1 MSSRVHDSGHPTPV
15 TYAKVAALLGIIT
28 AIEFVLFYVEA
39 IENVVVPMFLVL
51 SAVKFAMVSMFYMH
65 LKFDS
70 RIFSGFYVGGLIL
83 ASSVIM
89 ALLALFSIVSG
100 ERIVVAVPEEPAAG
114 DHATDTT
121 GAAGTT
127 ATDASAGLSSD
138 TQVSGT
144 LSADFTHEI
153 GSASTDEF
161 RFTID
166 SLTAKSGEEVTLR
179 FTNNAVTQQHNW
191 VMVQDGTKDEVA
203 TAGLVDPVN
212 WLNPDDPNVIASIR
226 LLNPGESVQV
236 TFTAPGAG
244 AYQFVCTYPGH
255 NATMF
260 GTFEVAP

>member
-1 MSSRVHDSGHPTPV
+1 MSSRAHESGHPTPV

-28 AIEFVLFYVEA
+28 AIEFVIFYVEA

-83 ASSVIM
+83 ATSVIM

-100 ERIVVAVPEEPAAG
+100 ERTVVAVAEEPAAG
-114 DHATDTT
+114 DHATDTSQTTTDT
-121 GAAGTT
+121 GTAA
-127 ATDASAGLSSD
+127 DASTD
-138 TQVSGT
+138 TSA
-144 LSADFTHEI
+144 LSADATHEI
-153 GSASTDEF
+153 GSASSDEF
-161 RFTID
+161 QFTID
-166 SLTAKSGEEVTLR
+166 SLTATSGEEVTLR

-212 WLNPDDPNVIASIR
+212 WLNSDDPNVVASVR
-226 LLNPGESVQV
+226 LLNPGESAQV
-236 TFTAPGAG
+236 TFTAPAAG

>member
-1 MSSRVHDSGHPTPV
+1 MSSRVHESGHPTPV

-28 AIEFVLFYVEA
+28 AVEFVIFYVEA

-100 ERIVVAVPEEPAAG
+100 ERIVVAVAEEPAAG
-114 DHATDTT
+114 DHATDTSQTTTDT
-121 GAAGTT
+121 GT
-127 ATDASAGLSSD
+127 ADASTD
-138 TQVSGT
+138 T
-144 LSADFTHEI
+144 SAMAAEATHEI

-161 RFTID
+161 LFTID

-179 FTNNAVTQQHNW
+179 FSNNAVTQQHNW

-212 WLNPDDPNVIASIR
+212 WLNPGDPNVIASVR

-236 TFTAPGAG
+236 TFTAPAAG

>member
-28 AIEFVLFYVEA
+28 AIEFVIFYVEA
-39 IENVVVPMFLVL
+39 IENVVVPMFLIL

-83 ASSVIM
+83 ATSVIM

-100 ERIVVAVPEEPAAG
+100 ERTVVAVAEEPAAG
-114 DHATDTT
+114 DHATDTSQTTTDT
-121 GAAGTT
+121 GTAA
-127 ATDASAGLSSD
+127 DASTD
-138 TQVSGT
+138 TSA
-144 LSADFTHEI
+144 LSADATHEI
-153 GSASTDEF
+153 GSASSDEF
-161 RFTID
+161 QFTID
-166 SLTAKSGEEVTLR
+166 SLTATSGEEVTLR

-212 WLNPDDPNVIASIR
+212 WLNSDDPNVVASVR
-226 LLNPGESVQV
+226 LLNPGESAQV
-236 TFTAPGAG
+236 TFTAPAAG

>member
-28 AIEFVLFYVEA
+28 AIEFVIFYIEA
-39 IENVVVPMFLVL
+39 IENVVVPMFLIL

-83 ASSVIM
+83 ATSVIM

-100 ERIVVAVPEEPAAG
+100 ERTVVAVAEEPAAG
-114 DHATDTT
+114 DHATDTSQTTTDT
-121 GAAGTT
+121 GTAA
-127 ATDASAGLSSD
+127 DASTD
-138 TQVSGT
+138 TSA
-144 LSADFTHEI
+144 LSADATHEI
-153 GSASTDEF
+153 GSASSDEF
-161 RFTID
+161 QFTID
-166 SLTAKSGEEVTLR
+166 SLTATSGEEVTLR

-203 TAGLVDPVN
+203 TGGLVDPVN
-212 WLNPDDPNVIASIR
+212 WLNADDPNVVASVR
-226 LLNPGESVQV
+226 LLNPGESAQV
-236 TFTAPGAG
+236 TFTAPAAG

>member
-28 AIEFVLFYVEA
+28 AIEFVIFYIEA
-39 IENVVVPMFLVL
+39 IENVVVPMFLIL

-83 ASSVIM
+83 ATSVIM

-100 ERIVVAVPEEPAAG
+100 ERTVVAVAEEPAAG
-114 DHATDTT
+114 DHATDTSQTTTDT
-121 GAAGTT
+121 GTAA
-127 ATDASAGLSSD
+127 DASTD
-138 TQVSGT
+138 TSA
-144 LSADFTHEI
+144 LSADATHEI
-153 GSASTDEF
+153 GSASSDEF
-161 RFTID
+161 QFTID
-166 SLTAKSGEEVTLR
+166 SLTATSGEEVTLR

-212 WLNPDDPNVIASIR
+212 WLNSDDPNVVASVR
-226 LLNPGESVQV
+226 LLNPGESAQV
-236 TFTAPGAG
+236 TFTAPAAG

>member
-28 AIEFVLFYVEA
+28 AIEFVIFYVEA
-39 IENVVVPMFLVL
+39 IENVVIPMFLVL

-83 ASSVIM
+83 ATSVIM

-100 ERIVVAVPEEPAAG
+100 ERTVVAVAEEPAAG
-114 DHATDTT
+114 DHATDTSQTTTDT
-121 GAAGTT
+121 GTAA
-127 ATDASAGLSSD
+127 DASTD
-138 TQVSGT
+138 TSA
-144 LSADFTHEI
+144 LSADATHEI
-153 GSASTDEF
+153 GSASSDEF
-161 RFTID
+161 QFTID
-166 SLTAKSGEEVTLR
+166 SLTATSGEEVTLR

-203 TAGLVDPVN
+203 TGGLVDPVN
-212 WLNPDDPNVIASIR
+212 WLNADDPNVIASVR
-226 LLNPGESVQV
+226 LLNPGESAQV
-236 TFTAPGAG
+236 TFTAPAAG

>member
-1 MSSRVHDSGHPTPV
+1 MQSSAHESGHPTPA
-15 TYAKVAALLGIIT
+15 TYAKIASILAVIT
-28 AIEFVLFYVEA
+28 ATEFGIFYVPDYA
-39 IENVVVPMFLVL
+39 PGLKSTVVPAFFLL

-70 RIFSGFYVGGLIL
+70 RIFSGFYVGGLLLATSVIL
-83 ASSVIM
+83 ALM
-89 ALLALFSIVSG
+89 ALFAIVSG
-100 ERIVVAVPEEPAAG
+100 ERIVGVVTEEPVAG

-121 GAAGTT
+121 QTT
-127 ATDASAGLSSD
+127 DTSAATDASAD
-138 TQVSGT
+138 T
-144 LSADFTHEI
+144 SAMAAEATHEI
-153 GSASTDEF
+153 GSASSDEF
-161 RFTID
+161 LFTID
-166 SLTAKSGEEVTLR
+166 SLTATSGEEVTLR

-212 WLNPDDPNVIASIR
+212 WLNSDDPNVVASVR
-226 LLNPGESVQV
+226 LLNPGESAQV
-236 TFTAPGAG
+236 TFTAPAAG

>member
-1 MSSRVHDSGHPTPV
+1 MSSRAHESGHPTPV

-28 AIEFVLFYVEA
+28 AIEFVIFYIEA
-39 IENVVVPMFLVL
+39 IENVVVPMFLIL

-83 ASSVIM
+83 ATSVIM

-100 ERIVVAVPEEPAAG
+100 ERTVVAVAEEPAAG
-114 DHATDTT
+114 DHATDTSQTTTDT
-121 GAAGTT
+121 GTAA
-127 ATDASAGLSSD
+127 DASTD
-138 TQVSGT
+138 TSA
-144 LSADFTHEI
+144 LSADATHEI
-153 GSASTDEF
+153 GSASSDEF
-161 RFTID
+161 QFTID
-166 SLTAKSGEEVTLR
+166 SLTATSGEEVTLR

-212 WLNPDDPNVIASIR
+212 WLNSDDPNVVASVR
-226 LLNPGESVQV
+226 LLNPGESAQV
-236 TFTAPGAG
+236 TFTAPAAG

>member
-1 MSSRVHDSGHPTPV
+1 MSSRAHESGHPTPV

-28 AIEFVLFYVEA
+28 AIEFVIFYVEA
-39 IENVVVPMFLVL
+39 IENVVIPMFLVL

-83 ASSVIM
+83 ATSVIM

-100 ERIVVAVPEEPAAG
+100 ERTVVAVAEEPAAG
-114 DHATDTT
+114 DHATDTSQTTTDT
-121 GAAGTT
+121 GTAA
-127 ATDASAGLSSD
+127 DASTD
-138 TQVSGT
+138 TSA
-144 LSADFTHEI
+144 LSADATHEI
-153 GSASTDEF
+153 GSASSDEF
-161 RFTID
+161 QFTID
-166 SLTAKSGEEVTLR
+166 SLTATSGEEVTLR

-212 WLNPDDPNVIASIR
+212 WLNSDDPNVVASVR
-226 LLNPGESVQV
+226 LLNPGESAQV
-236 TFTAPGAG
+236 TFTAPAAG

>member
-1 MSSRVHDSGHPTPV
+1 MSSRAHESGHPTPV

-28 AIEFVLFYVEA
+28 AIEFVIFYIEA
-39 IENVVVPMFLVL
+39 IENVVVPMFLIL

-70 RIFSGFYVGGLIL
+70 KIFSGFYVGGLIL
-83 ASSVIM
+83 ATSVIM

-100 ERIVVAVPEEPAAG
+100 ERTVVAVAEEPAAG
-114 DHATDTT
+114 DHATDTSQTTTDT
-121 GAAGTT
+121 GTAA
-127 ATDASAGLSSD
+127 DASTD
-138 TQVSGT
+138 TSA
-144 LSADFTHEI
+144 LSADATHEI
-153 GSASTDEF
+153 GSASSDEF
-161 RFTID
+161 QFTID
-166 SLTAKSGEEVTLR
+166 SLTATSGEEVTLR

-203 TAGLVDPVN
+203 TGGLVDPVN
-212 WLNPDDPNVIASIR
+212 WLNADDPNVIASVR
-226 LLNPGESVQV
+226 LLNPGESAQV
-236 TFTAPGAG
+236 TFTAPAAG

>member
-28 AIEFVLFYVEA
+28 AIEFVIFYVEA
-39 IENVVVPMFLVL
+39 IENVVVPMFLIL

-70 RIFSGFYVGGLIL
+70 KIFSGFYVGGLIL
-83 ASSVIM
+83 ATSVIM

-100 ERIVVAVPEEPAAG
+100 ERTVVAVAEEPAAG
-114 DHATDTT
+114 DHATDTSQTTTDT
-121 GAAGTT
+121 GTAA
-127 ATDASAGLSSD
+127 DASTD
-138 TQVSGT
+138 TSA
-144 LSADFTHEI
+144 LSADATHEI
-153 GSASTDEF
+153 GSASSDEF
-161 RFTID
+161 QFTID
-166 SLTAKSGEEVTLR
+166 SLTATSGEEVTLR

-203 TAGLVDPVN
+203 TGGLVDPVN
-212 WLNPDDPNVIASIR
+212 WLNADDPNVIASVR
-226 LLNPGESVQV
+226 LLNPGESAQV
-236 TFTAPGAG
+236 TFTAPAAG

>member
-1 MSSRVHDSGHPTPV
+1 MSSRAHESGHPTPV
-15 TYAKVAALLGIIT
+15 TYAKVAALLAIIT
-28 AIEFVLFYVEA
+28 AIEFIIFYIEA

-70 RIFSGFYVGGLIL
+70 KIFSGFYVGGLIL
-83 ASSVIM
+83 ATSVIM

-100 ERIVVAVPEEPAAG
+100 ERIVVAVTEDPAAG
-114 DHATDTT
+114 DHATDTSQTTTDT
-121 GAAGTT
+121 GAA
-127 ATDASAGLSSD
+127 ADASTD
-138 TQVSGT
+138 TSA
-144 LSADFTHEI
+144 LSADATHEI
-153 GSASTDEF
+153 GSASSDEF
-161 RFTID
+161 QFTID
-166 SLTAKSGEEVTLR
+166 SLTATSGEEVTLR

-212 WLNPDDPNVIASIR
+212 WLNADDPNVIASVR
-226 LLNPGESVQV
+226 LLNPGESAQV
-236 TFTAPGAG
+236 TFTAPAAG

>member
-1 MSSRVHDSGHPTPV
+1 MSSRVHESGHPTPV

-28 AIEFVLFYVEA
+28 AVEFVIFYVEA

-114 DHATDTT
+114 DHATDTSQTTTDT
-121 GAAGTT
+121 GT
-127 ATDASAGLSSD
+127 ADASTD
-138 TQVSGT
+138 T
-144 LSADFTHEI
+144 SAMVADATHEI
-153 GSASTDEF
+153 ASASTDEF

-179 FTNNAVTQQHNW
+179 FSNNAVTQQHNW

-212 WLNPDDPNVIASIR
+212 WLNPGDPNVIASIR

-236 TFTAPGAG
+236 TFTAPAAG

>member
-1 MSSRVHDSGHPTPV
+1 MSSRVHESGHPTPV

-28 AIEFVLFYVEA
+28 AVEFVIFYVEA

-114 DHATDTT
+114 DHATDTSQTTTDT
-121 GAAGTT
+121 GTAA
-127 ATDASAGLSSD
+127 DASTD
-138 TQVSGT
+138 T
-144 LSADFTHEI
+144 SAMAADATHEI

-161 RFTID
+161 RFTTD

-179 FTNNAVTQQHNW
+179 FSNNAVTQQHNW

>member
-1 MSSRVHDSGHPTPV
+1 MSSRAHESGHPTPV
-15 TYAKVAALLGIIT
+15 TYAKVAALLAIIT
-28 AIEFVLFYVEA
+28 AIEFIIFYIEA
-39 IENVVVPMFLVL
+39 IENVVVPMFLIL

-70 RIFSGFYVGGLIL
+70 KIFSGFYVGGLIL
-83 ASSVIM
+83 ATSVIM

-100 ERIVVAVPEEPAAG
+100 ERIVVAVAEEPAAG
-114 DHATDTT
+114 DHATDTSQTTDT
-121 GAAGTT
+121 GT
-127 ATDASAGLSSD
+127 ATDASTD
-138 TQVSGT
+138 T
-144 LSADFTHEI
+144 SAMAADATHEI
-153 GSASTDEF
+153 GSASSDEF
-161 RFTID
+161 QFTID
-166 SLTAKSGEEVTLR
+166 SLTATSGEEVTLR

-212 WLNPDDPNVIASIR
+212 WLNADDPNVIASVR
-226 LLNPGESVQV
+226 LLNPGESAQV
-236 TFTAPGAG
+236 TFTAPAAG

>member
-28 AIEFVLFYVEA
+28 AIEFVIFYIEA
-39 IENVVVPMFLVL
+39 IENVVVPMFLIL

-70 RIFSGFYVGGLIL
+70 KIFSGFYVGGLIL
-83 ASSVIM
+83 ATSVIM

-100 ERIVVAVPEEPAAG
+100 ERTVVAVAEEPAAG
-114 DHATDTT
+114 DHATDTSQTTTDT
-121 GAAGTT
+121 GTAA
-127 ATDASAGLSSD
+127 DASTD
-138 TQVSGT
+138 TSA
-144 LSADFTHEI
+144 LSADATHEI
-153 GSASTDEF
+153 GSASSDEF
-161 RFTID
+161 QFTID
-166 SLTAKSGEEVTLR
+166 SLTATSGEEVTLR

-203 TAGLVDPVN
+203 TGGLVDPVN
-212 WLNPDDPNVIASIR
+212 WLNADDPNVIASVR
-226 LLNPGESVQV
+226 LLNPGESAQV
-236 TFTAPGAG
+236 TFTAPAAG